1 MQSRSAKALVSVI
14 LAFLMSVAVV
24 IVVTLV
30 WVATEV
36 HGTAVA
42 LPPGSAVGAVGWDPV
57 SFFLSERIPIV
68 ALGTIGFAASFA
80 AIYRRLTLPKS
91 HLR

>member
-42 LPPGSAVGAVGWDPV
+42 LPPGSAVGWDPV